1 MASLSVERGSP
12 DDSIVV
18 AVFETPKTPEA
29 VAGWLKR
36 ECEYR
41 FLAVRTE
48 TLDGDLDEHL
58 SVRCPSVRGARAP
71 PLGDPNPRA
80 LPTLGRCV
88 PPLSCAV
95 DAGPG

>member
-1 MASLSVERGSP
+1 MASLSVEQGTP

-29 VAGWLKR
+29 VAAWLHR

-48 TLDGDLDEHL
+48 TLAGDLDENL
-58 SVRCPSVRGARAP
+58 SVRCPLV
-71 PLGDPNPRA
+71 
-80 LPTLGRCV
+80 LGRS
-88 PPLSCAV
+88 PAV
-95 DAGPG
+95 LGAVVAESIQACRHIPSPRVK